1 MAALHI
7 VMWREITRF
16 VACCILL
23 VCLVGGTADE
33 VNAAAFHAKAMELVQ
48 AGNYPLALANFR
60 AACRHNDKSSLYWND
75 LGVTEMRMGELQKA
89 LKRFKRALSID
100 PNSAVAK
107 DNIEELSHFMPPGP
121 PQDKSNVTK
130 SHRIQPPSRLSSAVV
145 RHLSSILET
154 PYSQVSS
161 DDRAWVDAILS
172 EPFVVEDAFPLF
184 GITDD
189 RILEVF
195 NRQFLT
201 SRFGDRRVDFYPH
214 NMIEVQA
221 HPYFLSFAPALYQL
235 LHKPE
240 EAYVGVDASE
250 PGTYIQWNL
259 DAQAWQELMVE
270 LLGATMPGMLD
281 DRRWTQHCLG
291 QGTQQDSS
299 LSVNSDGDVAS
310 DGDNIQNRDADVGP
324 DFAQTERS
332 ASHFFLSTHWQMLLV
347 GEAGA
352 GMFHHQD
359 TLRTA
364 SWQLQ
369 LVGAKK
375 WHLCGPE
382 QTPFMYEAGKIDLF
396 APDYAS
402 FPLLRNATCYE
413 VTVQAG
419 EMLYYPHDYW
429 HQTVNLETPSIA
441 LSSTLLTP
449 YSYAQTAEEL
459 RRECAGAGRI
469 FPPQQ
474 DMCDVMEK
482 CYSVWEEMYGM

>member
-1 MAALHI
+1 
-7 VMWREITRF
+7 
-16 VACCILL
+16 
-23 VCLVGGTADE
+23 
-33 VNAAAFHAKAMELVQ
+33 
-48 AGNYPLALANFR
+48 
-60 AACRHNDKSSLYWND
+60 
-75 LGVTEMRMGELQKA
+75 
-89 LKRFKRALSID
+89 
-100 PNSAVAK
+100 
-107 DNIEELSHFMPPGP
+107 
-121 PQDKSNVTK
+121 
-130 SHRIQPPSRLSSAVV
+130 
-145 RHLSSILET
+145 
-154 PYSQVSS
+154 
-161 DDRAWVDAILS
+161 
-172 EPFVVEDAFPLF
+172 VEDAFSMF

-189 RILEVF
+189 RILKIF

-201 SRFGDRRVDFYPH
+201 ARFGDRRVDFYPH
-214 NMIEVQA
+214 NMVEVQA
-221 HPYFLSFAPALYQL
+221 HPYFLPFGPALYQL

-259 DAQAWQELMVE
+259 DAQAWQELVVE
-270 LLGATMPGMLD
+270 LLDATVPGMLD
-281 DRRWTQHCLG
+281 DRRWTQSCLG
-291 QGTQQDSS
+291 PRTQRGASFPVQK
-299 LSVNSDGDVAS
+299 DGDIVS
-310 DGDNIQNRDADVGP
+310 IDAHTMAGEEADPGI
-324 DFAQTERS
+324 DSAQWERS
-332 ASHFFLSTHWQMLLV
+332 ASHFLLSTHWQMLLV

-382 QTPFMYEAGKIDLF
+382 QTPFLYEAGKVDLF
-396 APDYAS
+396 TPDYAA

-429 HQTVNLETPSIA
+429 HQTLNLETPSIA

-449 YSYAQTAEEL
+449 YSYAHTVEEL

-469 FPPQQ
+469 FPPQEA
-474 DMCDVMEK
+474 MCAALEE
-482 CYSVWEEMYGM
+482 CYRAWEAMYGV

>member
-1 MAALHI
+1 
-7 VMWREITRF
+7 
-16 VACCILL
+16 
-23 VCLVGGTADE
+23 
-33 VNAAAFHAKAMELVQ
+33 
-48 AGNYPLALANFR
+48 
-60 AACRHNDKSSLYWND
+60 
-75 LGVTEMRMGELQKA
+75 MGELQKA
-89 LKRFKRALSID
+89 MKRFKKALSID
-100 PNSAVAK
+100 PNSALAK
-107 DNIEELSHFMPPGP
+107 DNIEELSHFLPPDR
-121 PQDKSNVTK
+121 PQYKTGK
-130 SHRIQPPSRLSSAVV
+130 AREHRILSPSRVSSDVV
-145 RHLSSILET
+145 RRISSILEV
-154 PYSQVSS
+154 PFSQVAP
-161 DDRAWVDAILS
+161 DDKSWLQSILS
-172 EPFVVEDAFPLF
+172 KPFIVEDAFSLL
-184 GITDD
+184 GIAEDK
-189 RILEVF
+189 IMEVF

-201 SRFGDRRVDFYPH
+201 SRLGDRRVDFYPH
-214 NMIEVQA
+214 NMVEVQA
-221 HPYFLSFAPALYQL
+221 HPYFLSFGPALYQL

-259 DAQAWQELMVE
+259 DAETWQELVVE
-270 LLGATMPGMLD
+270 LLGATLPGMLD
-281 DRRWTQHCLG
+281 DQRWTQHCFD
-291 QGTQQDSS
+291 QGHHYRKASQHIDANGDSTDE
-299 LSVNSDGDVAS
+299 SDAVEESDLDPEAS
-310 DGDNIQNRDADVGP
+310 W
-324 DFAQTERS
+324 ERS
-332 ASHFFLSTHWQMLLV
+332 ASHYFLSTHWQMLLL

-396 APDYAS
+396 APDYLS
-402 FPLLRNATCYE
+402 HPLLREATCYE

-449 YSYAQTAEEL
+449 YSYAHTIDEL

-469 FPPQQ
+469 FPPQA
-474 DMCDVMEK
+474 DMCAALQE
-482 CYSVWEEMYGM
+482 CYSVWDVILHD